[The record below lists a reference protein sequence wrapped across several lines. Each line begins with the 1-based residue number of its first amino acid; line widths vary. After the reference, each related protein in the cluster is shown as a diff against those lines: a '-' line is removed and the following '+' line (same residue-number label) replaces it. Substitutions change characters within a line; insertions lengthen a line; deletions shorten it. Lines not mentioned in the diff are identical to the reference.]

1 MAGEGTMKKNIIL
14 LVLLAMVDLLAAP
27 GWAARAA
34 ASRPGMSTGSGQIA
48 AAAEDLVKLLPRS
61 TAVVVVND
69 IKRIMEIDAVDK
81 ALQDPKVKVRYDEFV
96 KMGGIDPRRDVAY
109 VGIGAP
115 NPEDARRAFMSIR
128 EAFLY
133 NASII
138 VSLKYDKVRLQ
149 GFIKEKIP
157 GAKEE
162 SYNGV
167 TVFTNLNGDS
177 NKQTAPFAG
186 ANLGRM
192 SFQAA
197 FLDASHIVI
206 GDEGGVKGV
215 IDVYLKK
222 AEPLAINPEMTAL
235 VSRVDKS
242 GILWCAAS
250 YPAELMKKA
259 SDSNPQLKALEGL
272 KGLTVTIDDKKTG
285 LFAEVR
291 SLGGTKEQNAAMA
304 SNLNGLRAAGAIYAA
319 QEPAFGELLNGVAV
333 TSGEDYVRL
342 TVTLSYETIGGLW
355 RLAEPKEWQFLTMRA
370 ASLSGEGDHQRAVEV
385 GKQALELAEKNLGP
399 DHPDVADSLHILAE
413 IYRSQG
419 EYAQAEPLFKRSLA
433 IAEEAFGPDDQ
444 YVAAVLEDL
453 ARLYAAQRQFA
464 EAESLLKRMLAIKEK
479 AFGPDHRE
487 VADSLSVL
495 ALLYTAQRRLAEAEP
510 LCKRALAIREKI
522 LGPEHPDVAQ
532 SLTDLAFLCYTP
544 DRYAEA
550 EPLFKRSLAIRE
562 KILGPD
568 HPEVAEGLKDL
579 GMLYHI
585 QGRDAEAEPFYKRA
599 LAIREKALGPDHP
612 DVAKSLD
619 MLAFLYRGRGQY
631 EEAEPLF
638 KRSLAIR
645 EKALGPDH
653 PDVAKSLKDLAQ
665 LHYYQRQYAKAE
677 PLYKRALG
685 IREKALGPDHPE
697 VAEGLKDLGMLYHIQ
712 GQYAEAEP
720 FYKRAL
726 AIREKAFG
734 PDHPNVAES
743 LSLLAELYRAAK
755 RETEAKELE
764 ARAARIRSIKR

>member
-1 MAGEGTMKKNIIL
+1 MAVRGAMKKNIAL
-14 LVLLAMVDLLAAP
+14 LVSLAFIEVLAAP
-27 GWAARAA
+27 GGAAW
-34 ASRPGMSTGSGQIA
+34 GTGHSPRVPTGAEQIA

-69 IKRIMEIDAVDK
+69 VKRIMEIDAVDK
-81 ALQDPKVKVRYDEFV
+81 ALQDPKVKERYDEFV
-96 KMGGIDPRRDVAY
+96 KMSGIDPRRDVAY

-115 NPEDARRAFMSIR
+115 NPEDARRAFMPIR
-128 EAFLY
+128 EAFLH

-206 GDEGGVKGV
+206 GDEEGVKGV

-235 VSRVDKS
+235 VSQVDKS

-259 SDSNPQLKALEGL
+259 SDSNPQFKALEGL

-419 EYAQAEPLFKRSLA
+419 EYAQAEPLYKRSLA

-510 LCKRALAIREKI
+510 LYKRALGIREK
-522 LGPEHPDVAQ
+522 A
-532 SLTDLAFLCYTP
+532 
-544 DRYAEA
+544 
-550 EPLFKRSLAIRE
+550 
-562 KILGPD
+562 LGPD

-585 QGRDAEAEPFYKRA
+585 QGRYAEAEPFYKRA
-599 LAIREKALGPDHP
+599 
-612 DVAKSLD
+612 
-619 MLAFLYRGRGQY
+619 
-631 EEAEPLF
+631 
-638 KRSLAIR
+638 LAIR

-712 GQYAEAEP
+712 GRYAEAEP

>member
-1 MAGEGTMKKNIIL
+1 MKKKTAL
-14 LVLLAMVDLLAAP
+14 LFLLAAINALAAP
-27 GWAARAA
+27 GRAA
-34 ASRPGMSTGSGQIA
+34 GTAAQAPGALAAPGQIA

-69 IKRIMEIDAVDK
+69 IQRIMEIDAVDK
-81 ALQDPKVKVRYDEFV
+81 ALQDPKVKGRYDEFV
-96 KMGGIDPRRDVAY
+96 KMSGIDPRRDVAY

-115 NPEDARRAFMSIR
+115 NPEDARRAFMPIR

-149 GFIKEKIP
+149 GLIKEKIP

-167 TVFTNLNGDS
+167 TVFTNLNGDG

-206 GDEGGVKGV
+206 GDEAGVKGV
-215 IDVYLKK
+215 IDVYQKK
-222 AEPLAINPEMTAL
+222 AEPLAMNPETTAL
-235 VSRVDKS
+235 MSSVDKS

-259 SDSNPQLKALEGL
+259 SDSNPQFKALEGL
-272 KGLTVTIDDKKTG
+272 KGLTAAIDDKKTG

-291 SLGGTKEQNAAMA
+291 SHGGTKEQNAAMA
-304 SNLNGLRAAGAIYAA
+304 SNLDGLRAVGAIYAA
-319 QEPAFGELLNGVAV
+319 QEPALGELLNGVAI

-370 ASLSGEGDHQRAVEV
+370 ASLSGEGDHQRAAEA

-419 EYAQAEPLFKRSLA
+419 EYAQAEPLYKRSLA
-433 IAEEAFGPDDQ
+433 IAEKALGPDDP

-453 ARLYAAQRQFA
+453 GRLYAAKRQFA
-464 EAESLLKRMLAIKEK
+464 EAESHLKRALAIKEK
-479 AFGPDHRE
+479 AFGPGHRE

-495 ALLYTAQRRLAEAEP
+495 ALLYTAQRRDAEAEP
-510 LCKRALAIREKI
+510 LYKRALGIREKAF
-522 LGPEHPDVAQ
+522 GPEHPDVAQ
-532 SLTDLAFLCYTP
+532 SLTDLAFLCYAQ

-550 EPLFKRSLAIRE
+550 EPLFTRSLAIRE
-562 KILGPD
+562 KALGPD

-579 GMLYHI
+579 GMLYHN
-585 QGRDAEAEPFYKRA
+585 QGRYAEAEPLFTRS
-599 LAIREKALGPDHP
+599 LAIKEKALGPDHP
-612 DVAKSLD
+612 DVAQSLD
-619 MLAFLYRGRGQY
+619 SLALLYRRQGQY
-631 EEAEPLF
+631 AEAEPLSR
-638 KRSLAIR
+638 RSLAIR
-645 EKALGPDH
+645 EKALGLDH
-653 PDVAKSLKDLAQ
+653 PDVARSLKDLAQ

-677 PLYKRALG
+677 PLLKRALG
-685 IREKALGPDHPE
+685 IREKTLGPDHPE
-697 VAEGLKDLGMLYHIQ
+697 VAEALKDLGMLYHIQ

-734 PDHPNVAES
+734 PDHPEVAES

-764 ARAARIRSIKR
+764 ARAARIRSVKR

>member
-1 MAGEGTMKKNIIL
+1 MKKNIA
-14 LVLLAMVDLLAAP
+14 LLALLALIDVLVAP
-27 GWAARAA
+27 GLAARAA
-34 ASRPGMSTGSGQIA
+34 ASRPGMSTGPGQIA

-81 ALQDPKVKVRYDEFV
+81 ALQDPKVKERYDEFV
-96 KMGGIDPRRDVAY
+96 KMSGIDPKRDVAY

-115 NPEDARRAFMSIR
+115 NPEDARRAFMPIR

-197 FLDASHIVI
+197 FLDASQIVI
-206 GDEGGVKGV
+206 GDEKGVKGV
-215 IDVYLKK
+215 IDVYQKK
-222 AEPLAINPEMTAL
+222 AEPLAMNPEMTAL

-259 SDSNPQLKALEGL
+259 SETNPQLKALEGL
-272 KGLTVTIDDKKTG
+272 KGLTVAVDDKKTG

-319 QEPAFGELLNGVAV
+319 QEPALGELLNGIAV
-333 TSGEDYVRL
+333 TSGEDYARL

-419 EYAQAEPLFKRSLA
+419 EYAQAEPLYKRSLA

-453 ARLYAAQRQFA
+453 ARLYAAQRRFE
-464 EAESLLKRMLAIKEK
+464 EAESLLKRTLAIKEK

-510 LCKRALAIREKI
+510 LYKRALGIRENAF
-522 LGPEHPDVAQ
+522 GPEHPDVAQ
-532 SLTDLAFLCYTP
+532 SLTDLAFLCYTQ

-550 EPLFKRSLAIRE
+550 EPLFTRS
-562 KILGPD
+562 
-568 HPEVAEGLKDL
+568 
-579 GMLYHI
+579 
-585 QGRDAEAEPFYKRA
+585 

-612 DVAKSLD
+612 DVARSLD
-619 MLAFLYRGRGQY
+619 RLALLYRGQGQY
-631 EEAEPLF
+631 AEAEPLC

-653 PDVAKSLKDLAQ
+653 PDVAQSLKDLAQ
-665 LHYYQRQYAKAE
+665 LHYYQHQYAKAE

-685 IREKALGPDHPE
+685 IREKAFGPDHPD

-712 GQYAEAEP
+712 GRYAEAEP

-734 PDHPNVAES
+734 PDHPKVAES

-764 ARAARIRSIKR
+764 ARAARIRSVKR